1 MGLRESAVP
10 DAEVPEQVRPCLAR
24 RYLASPL
31 FSGPRV
37 SSYQSQSSGVWICPA
52 RYPGHPIHGLRGNT
66 TLELLML

>member
-10 DAEVPEQVRPCLAR
+10 NVEVPKQVRPYLAR

-37 SSYQSQSSGVWICPA
+37 SSCQSQSSGVWMCPA
-52 RYPGHPIHGLRGNT
+52 RYPGHPIHGLGGKA